1 MKQFTFQIDAYQA
14 QWMLAPIRSKKDI
27 IYLLM
32 QSIKIMLLPKITTP
46 GVVGE
51 MTLQVD
57 KMNRLIFSFEKK
69 IFSINF
75 PFTATEDNTAL
86 SFKSNH
92 HPKIDS
98 KVASEVLSVITTS
111 DKFDNKEIL
120 HFADPISD
128 CCQYDDDFWSLFRE
142 LLMFEDGY
150 IRYDHDENRSNGN
163 LHPLHH
169 FDVFYSSGS
178 TFKLGS
184 PKGISKEQFIDV
196 LNLNTNCHFVSPKI

>member
-1 MKQFTFQIDAYQA
+1 MKRFTFQIDAYQA
-14 QWMLAPIRSKKDI
+14 QWMLEPIRSKKDI
-27 IYLLM
+27 IHLLM

-46 GVVGE
+46 GVAGE
-51 MTLQVD
+51 IILQVE
-57 KMNRLIFSFEKK
+57 KMNRLIFSFDKK

-75 PFTATEDNTAL
+75 PFTTIEDSNAL
-86 SFKSNH
+86 IFKSNH
-92 HPKIDS
+92 HPKIDI
-98 KVASEVLSVITTS
+98 KVVSEVLSIIKKS
-111 DKFDNKEIL
+111 EKFDSKEIL

-150 IRYDHDENRSNGN
+150 IRYDHDEDRSNGN

-184 PKGISKEQFIDV
+184 PKGISQEQFVDV
-196 LNLNTNCHFVSPKI
+196 LDLNTNCHFVSQKK

>member
-1 MKQFTFQIDAYQA
+1 
-14 QWMLAPIRSKKDI
+14 
-27 IYLLM
+27 
-32 QSIKIMLLPKITTP
+32 
-46 GVVGE
+46 

-196 LNLNTNCHFVSPKI
+196 LNLHTNCHFVSPKI

>member
-1 MKQFTFQIDAYQA
+1 MKHFTFQIDAYQA
-14 QWMLAPIRSKKDI
+14 QWMLSPIRSKNDI

-32 QSIKIMLLPKITTP
+32 QSIKIMLLPNVTTL
-46 GVVGE
+46 GAVGE
-51 MTLQVD
+51 MTLQVE
-57 KMNRLIFSFEKK
+57 KMNRLIFDFEKK

-75 PFTATEDNTAL
+75 PFTAIEDNNAL
-86 SFKSNH
+86 TFRSNH

-98 KVASEVLSVITTS
+98 KVASEVLSVITKS
-111 DKFDNKEIL
+111 EKFESKEVL

-128 CCQYDDDFWSLFRE
+128 YCQFDDDFWSLFRE

-150 IRYDHDENRSNGN
+150 IRYDHDESRSNGH

-184 PKGISKEQFIDV
+184 ANGVSREQFVDV
-196 LNLNTNCHFVSPKI
+196 LNLNTNCHFVSPIN

>member
-1 MKQFTFQIDAYQA
+1 VKRFTFQADAYQA
-14 QWMLAPIRSKKDI
+14 QWMLIPIRSKRDV

-32 QSIKIMLLPKITTP
+32 QSIKIMLLPRINTP
-46 GVVGE
+46 GAVGE
-51 MTLQVD
+51 MILQVE

-75 PFTATEDNTAL
+75 PFSAIEDDGVL
-86 SFKSNH
+86 RFRSNH

-98 KVASEVLSVITTS
+98 KVVSEVLSVIAT
-111 DKFDNKEIL
+111 DEKFYSKEIL
-120 HFADPISD
+120 HFADPITEF
-128 CCQYDDDFWSLFRE
+128 CLYDDDFWSLFRE

-150 IRYDHDENRSNGN
+150 IRYDHDEANKNEA

-169 FDVFYSSGS
+169 FDVFYSTSN

-184 PKGISKEQFIDV
+184 VKPVSTSNFLDV
-196 LNLNTNCHFVSPKI
+196 LNLSTNCHFVSPSK